1 MNALSLC
8 DAWVHLVSIRSLY
21 CGSAWAHQ
29 AYQGVMS
36 MRTFR
41 KVIAGAVFALACS
54 GSVAV
59 AGPVQPCDLPCWKA
73 YQACVSGGG
82 DAMECQYEYDR
93 CIMER
98 CGAV

>member
-1 MNALSLC
+1 
-8 DAWVHLVSIRSLY
+8 
-21 CGSAWAHQ
+21 
-29 AYQGVMS
+29 MS
-36 MRTFR
+36 MRILR
-41 KVIAGAVFALACS
+41 KMIAGAVFALVCS

-59 AGPVQPCDLPCWKA
+59 AGPIPPCDLPCWKA
-73 YQACVSGGG
+73 YQACLSGGG

>member
-1 MNALSLC
+1 MNALIIC
-8 DAWVHLVSIRSLY
+8 DAFVHSVSRRPRYGGL
-21 CGSAWAHQ
+21 AWSYQ
-29 AYQGVMS
+29 AYEGVMS

-54 GSVAV
+54 GSVAA
-59 AGPVQPCDLPCWKA
+59 AGPIPPCDLPCWKA
-73 YQACVSGGG
+73 YQACLSGGG